1 MWRKFLIVFS
11 LMVLLASGCSESQRK
26 TVDLAISAHPET
38 KVQGQYEDVI
48 VELTT
53 ARDIIQ
59 LRAPDMPLDDR
70 VALQVAYVETIRTQA
85 VFEQALSQ
93 PGGLDAD
100 ALKNAIAMG
109 LMAYERGSP
118 VLLRNR
124 ELFRSGGMAA
134 PVRGQCELAK
144 ALGGRVSVAR
154 CREAERGCCMGEPSA
169 EAPRRW
175 RSRGG
180 GRVVEEGER
189 HNASCSH

>member
-1 MWRKFLIVFS
+1 
-11 LMVLLASGCSESQRK
+11 MVLLASGCSESQRK

-124 ELFRSGGMAA
+124 ELFTPEEWRLLSEANVSLRKLSEGAYQLRDAGKLKEAA
-134 PVRGQCELAK
+134 VWVSRALKLA
-144 ALGGRVSVAR
+144 AAVAF
-154 CREAERGCCMGEPSA
+154 
-169 EAPRRW
+169 
-175 RSRGG
+175 
-180 GRVVEEGER
+180 
-189 HNASCSH
+189 